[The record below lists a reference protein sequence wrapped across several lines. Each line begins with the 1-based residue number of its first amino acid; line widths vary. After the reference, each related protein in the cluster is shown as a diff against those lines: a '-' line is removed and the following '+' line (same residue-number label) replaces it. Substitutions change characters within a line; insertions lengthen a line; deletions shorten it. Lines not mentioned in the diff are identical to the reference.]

1 MKDERFNFFVPID
14 EIEKSGSD
22 SNDPKRYKNMYLQGC
37 ASTNDIDTDEEIL
50 EPDGFNLEVFK
61 QKGMIN
67 YEHQAKK
74 SPKAFIGEPVMAEI
88 KNNKLFVKA
97 KLWEKHPLAKDLWD
111 TLHIMK
117 ESGSDRKLAWSI
129 EGVPMMKDPH
139 NPKRIMKALIT
150 HMALT
155 FMPKNGKTFAEICK
169 GLGSEEKLDYDIPTD
184 IDYLFKGIY
193 GENEYTLH
201 KDFTITKAMSAGS
214 ETGQQLVGK
223 LTSGAALKAESL
235 DPDLKILTIP
245 IDTVHWVAD
254 SWDNFKKD
262 TKKAIQKAFHS
273 MMEKARSGVY
283 EDNEKNRELG
293 RVGQKYAGE
302 RGTTTSAL
310 YERHEKEKK
319 EGKLSMFDLAAK
331 IYDKLDYKDIQNERK
346 IASALKELGYPN
358 HAMMVGVVKRKIK
371 EVIDKKD

>member
-1 MKDERFNFFVPID
+1 MENHNFNFFMPV
-14 EIEKSGSD
+14 ELEKAGEGTS
-22 SNDPKRYKNMYLQGC
+22 RYKNMIIGGV
-37 ASTNDIDTDEEIL
+37 ASTNDIDLDEEIL
-50 EPDGFNLEVFK
+50 EPGGFDLSLLKV
-61 QKGMIN
+61 KGTIN
-67 YEHQAKK
+67 WEHQAKN
-74 SPKAFIGEPVMAEI
+74 SALNIIGEPTEAEV
-88 KNNKLFVKA
+88 KGNKLFLKA
-97 KLWEKHPLAKDLWD
+97 KLYEKMSKARDAYDTMQAMKD
-111 TLHIMK
+111 
-117 ESGSDRKLAWSI
+117 SGATRQFGFSI
-129 EGVPMMKDPH
+129 EGKPLQKDPS
-139 NPKRIMKALIT
+139 NPKRITKALIT
-150 HMALT
+150 NVALCM
-155 FMPKNGKTFAEICK
+155 MPKNSNTWASIMK
-169 GLGSEEKLDYDIPTD
+169 GVQSEDYIEPQYDIPAN
-184 IDYLFKGIY
+184 IDYLFKGVY

-201 KDFTITKAMSAGS
+201 KDFTITKAMSAGT
-214 ETGQQLVGK
+214 ETGQQLIGK
-223 LTSGAALKAESL
+223 LTSGAALKKESL

-245 IDTVHWVAD
+245 ISIVHWAAD
-254 SWDNFKKD
+254 NWDNFKED
-262 TKKAIQKAFHS
+262 TKKTLHKALHS